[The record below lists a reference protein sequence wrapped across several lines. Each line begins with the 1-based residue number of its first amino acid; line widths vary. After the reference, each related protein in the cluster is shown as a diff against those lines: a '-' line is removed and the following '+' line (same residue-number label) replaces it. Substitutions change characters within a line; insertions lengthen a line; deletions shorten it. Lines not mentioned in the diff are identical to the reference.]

1 MVNYQQKKVVLDSSE
16 INTYLYWVGEFQK
29 AFWNHKLI
37 TSPWKSGWYFFKT
50 NWPRFKL
57 CQGLYQ
63 LCDVGLTLCCGFFFG
78 ETGPNSKTRAV
89 QLLWAFREG
98 IHMRGWLGQGQVQ
111 LMSWDDVVYQ
121 HYFSRNKSTKMRS
134 RAKEKPFHLFFFFL
148 FVEGLLENRYYIFSI
163 CGFLVSFA

>member
-1 MVNYQQKKVVLDSSE
+1 MVNYQQKEVILDSSE
-16 INTYLYWVGEFQK
+16 INTYLYWAGEFPK
-29 AFWNHKLI
+29 AFRNHKLI
-37 TSPWKSGWYFFKT
+37 TPPWKSGWYFFKT

-78 ETGPNSKTRAV
+78 ETGPNSKTSAV

-98 IHMRGWLGQGQVQ
+98 IHTRGWLGQGQVQ

-148 FVEGLLENRYYIFSI
+148 I
-163 CGFLVSFA
+163 CRGPSGEQILHI